1 LLNGEPEADL
11 IDVIF
16 PADTPKPVQIGQKL
30 ESPSAHPSD
39 NSAQS
44 PFGIE

>member
-1 LLNGEPEADL
+1 MLNGEPEADL

-16 PADTPKPVQIGQKL
+16 PADTPELVQIGQKP
-30 ESPSAHPSD
+30 ESLRHPSD

-44 PFGIE
+44 PFGTE